1 MTPEFA
7 VSIARNTLWT
17 LFTIASPLVLG
28 ALLVGFLVGM
38 FQSLT
43 QVREVTL
50 SFVPKIIAI
59 GLLLWIM
66 SPYLVKHLVEYSQS
80 VFLLIEEAGL

>member
-7 VSIARNTLWT
+7 VHLARNTLWI
-17 LFTIASPLVLG
+17 LFTLSAPLIMG
-28 ALLVGFLVGM
+28 ALIVGFLVGM

-50 SFVPKIIAI
+50 SFVPKILAI
-59 GLLLWIM
+59 GMLLWIM
-66 SPYLVKHLVEYSQS
+66 SPYLVKHLVEYSQMI
-80 VFLLIEEAGL
+80 FLMVEEAGL